1 MSFQFSIEEIFEL
14 AEQIERNGAKFYGK
28 AAGQVTDQNYKLL
41 LLDLVDM
48 EEKHE
53 RVFAYLKEKI
63 VDQKLGQG
71 LLDPD
76 ASAVQY
82 LRSFA
87 DGVVFDLNAD
97 PSEFLSTK
105 RSLEEILRY
114 AIGLEKDSI
123 VFYYGIQALVPE
135 ELGKSQINTII
146 REEMK
151 HITFLNDKLKA
162 LGKL

>member
-1 MSFQFSIEEIFEL
+1 MSFQFSLEEIFEL
-14 AEQIERNGAKFYGK
+14 AERIEHNGAKFYGK
-28 AAGQVTDQNYKLL
+28 AASQVTDQNYKLL

-48 EEKHE
+48 EQKHE
-53 RVFAYLKEKI
+53 RVFAYLKEQI

-71 LLDPD
+71 PLDPD

-97 PSEFLSTK
+97 PSEYLSSNH
-105 RSLEEILRY
+105 SLEEILRY

-123 VFYYGIQALVPE
+123 VFYYGIQELIPE
-135 ELGKSQINTII
+135 DLGKEQINTII
-146 REEMK
+146 KEEMR
-151 HITFLNDKLKA
+151 HITFLNDKILA
-162 LGKL
+162 LGKR